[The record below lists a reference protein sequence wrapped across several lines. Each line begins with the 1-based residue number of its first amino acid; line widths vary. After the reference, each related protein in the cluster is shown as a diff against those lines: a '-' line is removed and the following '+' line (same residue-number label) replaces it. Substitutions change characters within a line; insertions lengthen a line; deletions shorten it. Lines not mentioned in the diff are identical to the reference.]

1 MTKIIEVSNLNKKF
15 KGANLKA
22 LDDIN
27 FEVNAG
33 EFFCIIGPDAAG
45 KTTLMRILAS
55 ILSYDD
61 GLVNILG
68 KKIPQEIG
76 DIQHE
81 IGYMPQKFG
90 LYEDLSVLENL
101 QLNCDLRGVF
111 GEAAKIQIE
120 KLLNATNLENFSARL
135 AGNLSG
141 GMKQK
146 LSLACVLV
154 ASPKILLLDEVS
166 VGVDPISRHE
176 LIAIIT
182 NLALEGTAI
191 VWSTT
196 YLDEAE
202 RYADKIL
209 LINEGKQLFFG
220 NPQDFSAKSQ
230 GRSFLISPK
239 DKNSNRRKN
248 LKNILQFE
256 GINDAFLRGEDIK
269 ILGEFKNI
277 EKLAKDY
284 EIKPLNSSIEDS
296 FLEILHKKLPTY
308 SKLAQRYGEENHQE
322 KIVIEAVNLTK
333 KFGDFTATN
342 QVNFQIKTGK
352 IFGFLGPN
360 GAGKSTTFKMLCGL
374 LKPSFG
380 TAYVSNISLLTA
392 ADEARQKIGYMA
404 QKFSLYGELSV
415 LQNLKFFCGAYGL
428 NEKNAK
434 TAIAEIVAS
443 LDLEEF
449 LNIDAAQLPLGIKQ
463 RLALGCSVLHK
474 PEVLFLD
481 EPTSGVD
488 PATRR
493 EFWFHINA
501 LASKGVTVM
510 VTTHFMDEAEYCD
523 LVAIIYKGVKIAQDD
538 PQALKNSI
546 KSDKIPNPNFEDVF
560 TYLIKKYD
568 EEEEKKL

>member
-1 MTKIIEVSNLNKKF
+1 MSKIVEVSNLNKQF
-15 KGANLKA
+15 KGSNSKA

-27 FEVNAG
+27 FSVSAG

-55 ILSYDD
+55 ILSFDS
-61 GLVNILG
+61 GSVNILG
-68 KKIPQEIG
+68 KKIPTEIA
-76 DIQHE
+76 DIQGQ

-90 LYEDLSVLENL
+90 LYEDLSVMENL
-101 QLNCDLRGVF
+101 ELNCDLRGVF
-111 GEAAKIQIE
+111 GDARRHQIE
-120 KLLNATNLENFSARL
+120 KLLTATNLKNFPTRL

-146 LSLACVLV
+146 LALACTLV
-154 ASPKILLLDEVS
+154 ANPKVLLLDEVS

-176 LIAIIT
+176 LIAIIKD
-182 NLALEGTAI
+182 LAHDGTAI
-191 VWSTT
+191 LWSTT

-202 RYADKIL
+202 KYGDKIL
-209 LINEGKQLFFG
+209 LINEGKQIFFG
-220 NPQDFSAKSQ
+220 KSQDFSAKSA

-239 DKNSNRRKN
+239 NKNSNRRQN
-248 LKNILQFE
+248 LKNILQLD
-256 GINDAFLRGEDIK
+256 GVNDAFLRGEDIK
-269 ILGEFKNI
+269 ILATPKSI

-284 EIKPLNSSIEDS
+284 EIKPLQPSIEDS
-296 FLEILHKKLPTY
+296 FLEILHKKLPNI
-308 SKLAQRYGEENHQE
+308 SKLAKRYDDENHQE
-322 KIVIEAVNLTK
+322 KIVIEATNLTK
-333 KFGDFTATN
+333 KFGDFIATN
-342 QVNFQIKTGK
+342 QVNFQIKSGQ

-374 LKPSFG
+374 LKPTSG
-380 TAYVSNISLLTA
+380 SAHVSGISLLNS

-434 TAIAEIVAS
+434 SAIAEIVAS
-443 LDLEEF
+443 LDLAEF

-463 RLALGCSVLHK
+463 RLALGCAVLHK

-501 LASKGVTVM
+501 LASKGVTIM

-523 LVAIIYKGVKIAQDD
+523 IVAIIYRGKKIAEGD

-546 KSDKIPNPNFEDVF
+546 RSAALPNPNFEDVF
-560 TYLIKKYD
+560 THLIKKYD
-568 EEEEKKL
+568 EEEKNS